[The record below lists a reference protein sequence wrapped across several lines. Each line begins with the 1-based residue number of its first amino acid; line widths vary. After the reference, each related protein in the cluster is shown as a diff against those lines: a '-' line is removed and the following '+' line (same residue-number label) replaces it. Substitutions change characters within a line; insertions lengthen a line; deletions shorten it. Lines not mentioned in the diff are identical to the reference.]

1 MKMSK
6 FSAIDEVWSLV
17 KETQK
22 NLKEFSVGQKELQS
36 SQKETDRSIKEL
48 SVSQKETDRSIKELS
63 VSQKET
69 DRSIKELSVGQ
80 KELQSSQKETS
91 KQLKKTDAMFN
102 TRWGKL
108 VESLVAGD
116 LINLLK
122 QKGIQV
128 THTFKNLKREFE
140 DQKFEFDIVAVNGD
154 EAVVVEVKTVLGVK
168 DIDYFMEK
176 LKRFV
181 LFAPEYKGK
190 KIYGAVAYIK
200 VDQSSDVNAEKKVYL
215 LFVLQGTVPVLPTE
229 KILSQKLLAR
239 LLEKFSTF
247 EKS

>member
-1 MKMSK
+1 MSK

-63 VSQKET
+63 VSQKELQ
-69 DRSIKELSVGQ
+69 SSQ
-80 KELQSSQKETS
+80 KELQSSQKETA

-200 VDQSSDVNAEKKVYL
+200 VDQSSDVNAEKKG
-215 LFVLQGTVPVLPTE
+215 LFVIRATGNSASITNRKDFKP
-229 KILSQKLLAR
+229 KA
-239 LLEKFSTF
+239 FS
-247 EKS
+247 